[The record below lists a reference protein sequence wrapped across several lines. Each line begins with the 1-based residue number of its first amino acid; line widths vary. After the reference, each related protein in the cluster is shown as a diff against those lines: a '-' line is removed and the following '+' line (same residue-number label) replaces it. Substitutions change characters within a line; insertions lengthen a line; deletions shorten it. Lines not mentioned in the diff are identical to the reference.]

1 MADEVDYES
10 DPEEAKLS
18 LKMRRRVASD
28 DEDEGDKPLSRMD
41 SDGESMDGQGA
52 AADYDEEE
60 VEEEEAEE
68 YFEGEELL
76 EEEGDYEEEG
86 IEREGV
92 VGRRRDREVEDVVP
106 AYAEA
111 GGRLVEESMEVF
123 DGENNDGKEW
133 GDDNVTN
140 QQPGEEEKKKQ
151 EPYAVPT
158 AGAFYMH
165 DDRFGNNSGG
175 RNRRMFGGRKLWE
188 SKDERKWGHDKFE
201 ELTTHNWQTD
211 EGRMSSR
218 GRGRSRGAPRGNSLG
233 SRPKN
238 YDSNKYQVKDNNK
251 YQVNDNNENTAPRSV
266 RGRGPRRYQPSD
278 KTKKYAPAPQN
289 KQYRKSFD
297 KPSQSG
303 RTTMSASNAD
313 SNHIP
318 AKKQVGSSLNYASPP
333 FYPSSSSNKEVSLP
347 QKEDAQ
353 GGPASRHVQ
362 SFPMSQ
368 SNSVVQGKNNSDYLG
383 MDKLSIDDS
392 TSAGKSTYLKSSSGS
407 RSNSSSQSQHFRGHG
422 RGSNTVSQTSY
433 QPVATSNLVNK
444 SSSTAHP
451 NQRNLSQSQILAQ
464 RSSSILQSSS
474 PPKAVVP
481 INSSEAGELDS
492 LSESSKSKMSFIAKG
507 KVNMQGG
514 GRGSYIFGGRQ
525 VMGPS
530 GNMIAGHGDQ
540 NLPAMLPVMQFGGQ
554 HPGGMGVPAV
564 GMAFPGYVGNPQLGN
579 SEMTWLPVLAGAAG
593 ALGASYCPPYFAVDG
608 AYHAHPSAQTSVPSP
623 ALSNEVSNN
632 GSNDERKPSQRPELV
647 NDDFGQRQK
656 NPRRQVSCSATYDM
670 QLTIKMMQI

>member
-123 DGENNDGKEW
+123 DGENNNGKEW

-175 RNRRMFGGRKLWE
+175 RNRGR
-188 SKDERKWGHDKFE
+188 S
-201 ELTTHNWQTD
+201 
-211 EGRMSSR
+211 
-218 GRGRSRGAPRGNSLG
+218 RSRGAPRLNSLG

-278 KTKKYAPAPQN
+278 KTKK
-289 KQYRKSFD
+289 YRKSFD

-368 SNSVVQGKNNSDYLG
+368 SNSVVQGKNNLDYLG
-383 MDKLSIDDS
+383 MDKLSFDDS
-392 TSAGKSTYLKSSSGS
+392 TSAGKSTYLKSPSGS

-451 NQRNLSQSQILAQ
+451 NQRNLSQNQIPAQ
-464 RSSSILQSSS
+464 RSSSVSQSSS

-530 GNMIAGHGDQ
+530 GNMITGHGDQ

-656 NPRRQVSCSATYDM
+656 NPRRYTEMKFDQ
-670 QLTIKMMQI
+670 